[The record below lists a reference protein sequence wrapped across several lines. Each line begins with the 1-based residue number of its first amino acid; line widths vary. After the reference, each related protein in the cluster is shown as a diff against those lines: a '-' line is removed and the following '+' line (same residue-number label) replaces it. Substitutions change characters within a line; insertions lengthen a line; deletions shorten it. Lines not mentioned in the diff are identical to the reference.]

1 MTVIEQVYSLSIG
14 IVLFSNVK
22 QLDFTGP
29 YEIFAIFPKAQLYL
43 LVEILEPIWSDRGN

>member
-22 QLDFTGP
+22 QLDFTAP
-29 YEIFAIFPKAQLYL
+29 YEVFAKGAVISAGRNTRTN
-43 LVEILEPIWSDRGN
+43 LERSR